1 MSTGEITRLE
11 RTIGAVLRVGV
22 TASSICLG
30 AGLALTLTGAGL
42 LANRLMRFGI
52 VVLLG
57 TPVARVM
64 VSVAE
69 YALQRDWTFTILTLI
84 VLIELTIG
92 AFAAL
97 H

>member
-1 MSTGEITRLE
+1 VSTGEITRLE

-22 TASSICLG
+22 AASSICLG
-30 AGLALTLTGAGL
+30 AGLALTLTGAGA
-42 LANRLMRFGI
+42 LANLLMRFGI
-52 VVLLG
+52 IVLLG

-69 YALQRDWTFTILTLI
+69 YALQRDWTFTVLTLI
-84 VLIELTIG
+84 VLIELTVG

-97 H
+97 Q